1 MPREVEGI
9 LDGQDLLSRTGG
21 KSMNER
27 PYSSDPADVLVD
39 VIVRQQREGLLDGL
53 RQVLEHGPP
62 GQAPDSSDIVRHKW
76 FWPLGEDDKA
86 MVLGSIRQSIDRAL
100 LGAMMALDSPFHVG
114 DQIYEPVSTWMS
126 TKTRRL
132 GLKTAPRTEPK
143 GSTIP
148 PRIPTVLPA
157 GTSSPSTS
165 PTEVRR
171 PSA

>member
-62 GQAPDSSDIVRHKW
+62 GQAPDSSDIVRHRW
-76 FWPLGEDDKA
+76 CWPLGQDDKA
-86 MVLGSIRQSIDRAL
+86 MVLDTIRQSIDRARP
-100 LGAMMALDSPFHVG
+100 GAMIARDHPCQVG
-114 DQIYEPVSTWMS
+114 DQIGGPRVNSQVYEDQEAWAKTRPSRS
-126 TKTRRL
+126 TKR
-132 GLKTAPRTEPK
+132 
-143 GSTIP
+143 
-148 PRIPTVLPA
+148 V
-157 GTSSPSTS
+157 
-165 PTEVRR
+165 
-171 PSA
+171 

>member
-86 MVLGSIRQSIDRAL
+86 MVLDSIRQSIDRAL

-114 DQIYEPVSTWMS
+114 DQIYEPVLYLDVYEDEEAWA
-126 TKTRRL
+126 KD
-132 GLKTAPRTEPK
+132 
-143 GSTIP
+143 
-148 PRIPTVLPA
+148 
-157 GTSSPSTS
+157 
-165 PTEVRR
+165 R
-171 PSA
+171 PSYRTKRVNDPAADPDSLAGRYILAIDKSDGGTDA